1 MTSWSCQGDKCVLV
15 NNSNSNISNNI
26 NNNINNNSLNRFK
39 TNNSVKGKPE
49 SISKN
54 MLSNMFWK
62 KNRDTSHKTYG
73 SGQTAKNQTD
83 HHFDNEIEKR
93 LRLKEATLAR
103 MKWSKR

>member
-15 NNSNSNISNNI
+15 NNSNI
-26 NNNINNNSLNRFK
+26 NNNINIK
-39 TNNSVKGKPE
+39 TNNSVREKPE
-49 SISKN
+49 TISKN
-54 MLSNMFWK
+54 MLGNLFWK
-62 KNRDTSHKTYG
+62 KSRDTSHKTYG

-83 HHFDNEIEKR
+83 HHFDSEIEKR